1 MAETKI
7 TYATMT
13 GDRMED
19 LHRELD
25 RAIEDVRAS
34 LSRSH
39 PLMIGGREVR
49 AEREFDDRS
58 PIDTRIL
65 LGTFQQAS
73 REQVR
78 EAITA
83 AKAAFPAWRGRA
95 AVRREC
101 VTHRNGHHRR
111 CDSARRIPS
120 LVHCR
125 RPHRTVRIA
134 VSLRLACR
142 NGPHGRTH
150 WTHSAGTVGALGSL
164 TIHEREHQH
173 HFSLGTPEIVR
184 TTAR

>member
-34 LSRSH
+34 LGRSH

-83 AKAAFPAWRGRA
+83 AKAAFPAW
-95 AVRREC
+95 
-101 VTHRNGHHRR
+101 
-111 CDSARRIPS
+111 SARPWSERVA
-120 LVHCR
+120 LLKKV
-125 RPHRTVRIA
+125 A
-134 VSLRLACR
+134 
-142 NGPHGRTH
+142 
-150 WTHSAGTVGALGSL
+150 AG
-164 TIHEREHQH
+164 IRM
-173 HFSLGTPEIVR
+173 R
-184 TTAR
+184 